1 MFGPEEVLYDF
12 RRCDPELWGLV
23 PRATEQLFEGL
34 RNGPDDTTYLLQV
47 SYIEVYN
54 DRLNDLLGGKQ
65 NCPLRETPKGILVE
79 GLGHEVVTS
88 VAEVMAALQRG
99 SDKRMADAARSKPPS
114 TQSPWSARLRPR
126 RR

>member
-1 MFGPEEVLYDF
+1 MARLHRVCSRCAHRARRTGSGKTHTMFGPEEVLYDF

-54 DRLNDLLGGKQ
+54 DRLNDLIHDVQ
-65 NCPLRETPKGILVE
+65 NL
-79 GLGHEVVTS
+79 
-88 VAEVMAALQRG
+88 
-99 SDKRMADAARSKPPS
+99 
-114 TQSPWSARLRPR
+114 
-126 RR
+126 